1 MKVPLNCAYL
11 NKKSKVSSREK
22 KNKMDDFK
30 NFISRTNNKDI
41 TVKKII
47 KNPNKHKKK
56 YLETEENKSINKSL
70 SKQVSFSKNLSTSK
84 KKLTQSLCL
93 ESKDKNKNKNDKL
106 HNSQSNLSTYF
117 YDKFRNFSKEKFEKR
132 ELSKLEDSIINQ
144 SFRNTIKL
152 DTDIIGK
159 NKLQN
164 AFSSSSLNFNEFSP
178 IFTNE
183 FNTSSHFYNNDDYE
197 IKIKEFFKLY
207 TKEYILQIDDDMLQ
221 LETQIMLEKIFDLL
235 NNCNIQKR
243 ENLKNYSNYNN
254 AFISF
259 SNNYLELNKKY
270 DKLKDKIRKSRLKEM
285 NYKLNKKFIN
295 EFNSKI
301 EPKLF
306 IQEINIW
313 KNVTNNCTINDN
325 LYNFNKNKLIDI
337 FLSIV
342 SKHKNKLNTLAK
354 KFVNDMNEKI
364 NNLDYTFSNDNSS
377 SLIHSSNS
385 IGSKISI
392 GTSSSTNFHSTSISI
407 GKKNQKLKINKQS
420 LIKPFNK
427 INKRSVIKKN

>member
-1 MKVPLNCAYL
+1 
-11 NKKSKVSSREK
+11 
-22 KNKMDDFK
+22 
-30 NFISRTNNKDI
+30 
-41 TVKKII
+41 
-47 KNPNKHKKK
+47 
-56 YLETEENKSINKSL
+56 
-70 SKQVSFSKNLSTSK
+70 
-84 KKLTQSLCL
+84 
-93 ESKDKNKNKNDKL
+93 
-106 HNSQSNLSTYF
+106 
-117 YDKFRNFSKEKFEKR
+117 
-132 ELSKLEDSIINQ
+132 
-144 SFRNTIKL
+144 
-152 DTDIIGK
+152 
-159 NKLQN
+159 
-164 AFSSSSLNFNEFSP
+164 
-178 IFTNE
+178 
-183 FNTSSHFYNNDDYE
+183 
-197 IKIKEFFKLY
+197 
-207 TKEYILQIDDDMLQ
+207 
-221 LETQIMLEKIFDLL
+221 
-235 NNCNIQKR
+235 
-243 ENLKNYSNYNN
+243 
-254 AFISF
+254 
-259 SNNYLELNKKY
+259 
-270 DKLKDKIRKSRLKEM
+270 M

-325 LYNFNKNKLIDI
+325 LYNFCKNKLIDI